1 MKIAVKQKG
10 NTEWSYVDP
19 YDLRVGDSTLGSVLE
34 YVQALETRVHELV
47 GLLESKYVVSQGDIV
62 AINGELYDV
71 KSLQVFTERLNKPL
85 HFYKVVDGK
94 LELDRDK
101 VGLIL

>member
-19 YDLRVGDSTLGSVLE
+19 YDLVVGGGTLGSVLE
-34 YVQALETRVHELV
+34 YVQALETRVQDLV
-47 GLLESKYVVSQGDIV
+47 LLLESKHLVSQGDVV
-62 AINGELYDV
+62 AINGDLYDV
-71 KSLQVFTERLNKPL
+71 KSLQVFTERPNKPL
-85 HFYKVVDGK
+85 HFYKVVDGR
-94 LELDRDK
+94 LELDREK